1 MDRSWQEN
9 RQALE
14 YQCTS
19 QHTSRGPSCID
30 QYDFG
35 LVSSLYPMILARYSR
50 TGSFHKKSSVQAK
63 EFGEAEVWM
72 NERLMRAAPGR
83 FAEFVTAFE
92 ERPPEGKAR
101 KSRQPNPLWL
111 IWKFEGDW
119 TLWNL
124 MQKKDFP
131 YNTETLLL
139 GQEVDLPKGP
149 QRSLL
154 TIRLVMTE
162 VCSSSPILALA

>member
-1 MDRSWQEN
+1 
-9 RQALE
+9 
-14 YQCTS
+14 
-19 QHTSRGPSCID
+19 
-30 QYDFG
+30 
-35 LVSSLYPMILARYSR
+35 
-50 TGSFHKKSSVQAK
+50 
-63 EFGEAEVWM
+63 M

-92 ERPPEGKAR
+92 ERPSEAKGR
-101 KSRQPNPLWL
+101 KSKQPNPLWL

-124 MQKKDFP
+124 MQKRDFP
-131 YNTETLLL
+131 YNIEGLLL

-162 VCSSSPILALA
+162 VRSPFQSLYHCNARDTRLKSMSVLIPRKNTSACSSTSAAIRPCRLSNPSCLSFTVSPAVLSMILSLCP

>member
-1 MDRSWQEN
+1 MSADDIGTQPN
-9 RQALE
+9 VA
-14 YQCTS
+14 
-19 QHTSRGPSCID
+19 
-30 QYDFG
+30 
-35 LVSSLYPMILARYSR
+35 
-50 TGSFHKKSSVQAK
+50 VQAK

-92 ERPPEGKAR
+92 ERPPEGRSK

-124 MQKKDFP
+124 MQRKDFP
-131 YNTETLLL
+131 YNMETLLF
-139 GQEVDLPKGP
+139 GQQVDLPKGP
-149 QRSLL
+149 QRSFL
-154 TIRLVMTE
+154 TIRLVMLE
-162 VCSSSPILALA
+162 VTLLLLKFQPRVDCWLG

>member
-1 MDRSWQEN
+1 MMLQSRHEFDFDRVRECSCKLASNVQT
-9 RQALE
+9 L
-14 YQCTS
+14 S
-19 QHTSRGPSCID
+19 LSSFPS
-30 QYDFG
+30 
-35 LVSSLYPMILARYSR
+35 
-50 TGSFHKKSSVQAK
+50 QAK

-83 FAEFVTAFE
+83 FADFVTAFE

-101 KSRQPNPLWL
+101 KAKQPNPLWL
-111 IWKFEGDW
+111 IWRFEGDW

-124 MQKKDFP
+124 MQKRDFP
-131 YNTETLLL
+131 YNTEVLLL

-162 VCSSSPILALA
+162 VRKFLKTP